1 MNKNLLSAII
11 FGIILTG
18 CHQMKKAIDKAI
30 NTKKLYESEAF
41 SVYSDSVV
49 QDSFVAKAISREEI
63 VSNYVSPGI
72 KKSPV
77 IKFKF
82 SINGADNSAPVGKDN
97 VIVSTND
104 TGSYET
110 PVIKFGH
117 QYVDTTSVSPNDY
130 LKKDVKVTF
139 RVDMT
144 DILKSFKQKGY
155 YQSFDGKKIYKN
167 DFQGV
172 FVAGNV
178 SPLTWDWNN
187 LYSHKE
193 LQLTDSNHDG
203 IYQTTL
209 VLNQNPEENKTAN
222 SWKLS
227 KDISAFPQYQSDD
240 MLPDA
245 LYNLA
250 LEEMQNAIEPD
261 STFRTGKEWAGVW
274 TRDISYSIILS
285 MGILQ
290 PKVAMIS
297 LKKKVKN
304 GKIIQDTG
312 TGGAYPI
319 STDREIWS
327 VAAWEVYKV
336 TGDKDWLQYADTV
349 VKNSINQD
357 LHNIYDPET
366 GMVKGESSF
375 LDWREETYPTWM
387 QPADIYESECLGTNA
402 VHYEANIVLSKMEA
416 ELGNNGEAKK
426 YSDVAEKIKNGVN
439 QYLWQDDKGYFGQY
453 LYGRNFKILS
463 PKSEAL
469 GEALSIYFNVAD
481 NRERQKSIVAN
492 TPVTPFGI
500 SCIYPQIP
508 GIPPYHNDAVWPFVE
523 SYWALASAKAGNEQ
537 SVVRAICSVYRPAA
551 LFLTNK
557 ENFVASDGDYAGTQ
571 INSSNMLWSLSGN
584 LSLVYRILFGI
595 HYNTDN
601 LSFSPYVPKVFGGN
615 RSLKNFKYRN
625 SVLNIELS
633 GFGNIITAF
642 LIDGRESS
650 DYSVPSNLTG
660 THEIK
665 IVLGNLD
672 LPIEKVNDV
681 KDNFSPQMPGVT
693 YANQKLVWKDTS
705 KNITSFKLIKN
716 GNQVQKNSDTSFA
729 IAPEEYG
736 NYQLI
741 AVASNKT
748 ESFASEPLQV
758 FPKQDQQIV
767 QLEKF
772 AHKSQKP
779 YKGFSGNGFIE
790 ISKTVN
796 TKVDFTFS
804 LKEDGTYILDVRYAN
819 GNGPIN
825 TENKCAFRTITIDST
840 TTGTLVFPQ
849 RGKDEWSN
857 WGFSNSLKLSLTKG
871 LHHATLTFDP
881 WNENMNGDINQAML
895 DYVRLTR
902 YGNRQ

>member
-1 MNKNLLSAII
+1 
-11 FGIILTG
+11 
-18 CHQMKKAIDKAI
+18 MKKAIDKAI

-104 TGSYET
+104 SGSYET

>member
-1 MNKNLLSAII
+1 MNKNLLYAII
-11 FGIILTG
+11 IGIILTG
-18 CHQMKKAIDKAI
+18 CHGMKNAINKAI
-30 NTKKLYESEAF
+30 NTKRLYESEAF
-41 SVYSDSVV
+41 SMFGDSVV
-49 QDSFVAKAISREEI
+49 QGSFVAKAISREEI
-63 VSNYVSPGI
+63 VSDYVSPGMQ
-72 KKSPV
+72 KSPIV
-77 IKFKF
+77 KFKF
-82 SINGADNSAPVGKDN
+82 SISGADNSAPSGKDN
-97 VIVSTND
+97 MIVCPGNSGN
-104 TGSYET
+104 YET

-117 QYVDTTSVSPNDY
+117 QYVDTTKVSPNDY

-144 DILKSFKQKGY
+144 DMLKSFKQKGY
-155 YQSFDGKKIYKN
+155 YQTFDGKKIYKN
-167 DFQGV
+167 DFHGV

-178 SPLTWDWNN
+178 DPLTWDWNN
-187 LYSHKE
+187 LYSHKD

-203 IYQTTL
+203 IYETTL
-209 VLNQNPEENKTAN
+209 ILNQHPDENKTAN
-222 SWKLS
+222 RWKLN

-240 MLPDA
+240 ILPDA

-319 STDREIWS
+319 STDREIWA

-349 VKNSINQD
+349 VKNSINDD
-357 LHNIYDPET
+357 LHNVYDPQT

-402 VHYEANIVLSKMEA
+402 VHFEANTVLSEMEA
-416 ELGNNGEAKK
+416 ELGNKEEAKK
-426 YSDVAEKIKNGVN
+426 YSDVAEKIKKGVN

-469 GEALSIYFNVAD
+469 GEALSIYFGIAD
-481 NRERQKSIVAN
+481 KRERQKTIVSN
-492 TPVTPFGI
+492 TPVTPYGI

-508 GIPPYHNDAVWPFVE
+508 GIPSYHNDAVWPFVE

-537 SVVRAICSVYRPAA
+537 SVVRAMCSVYRPAA

-571 INSSNMLWSLSGN
+571 VNSSNMLWSLSGN
-584 LSLVYRILFGI
+584 ISLVYRILFGI
-595 HYNTDN
+595 QYNTDN
-601 LSFSPYVPKVFGGN
+601 ISFSPYVPKVFEGD
-615 RSLKNFKYRN
+615 RTLKNFKYRN
-625 SVLNIELS
+625 SILNIELS

-642 LIDGRESS
+642 YLDGKESS
-650 DYSVPSNLTG
+650 SYSVPSNLTG
-660 THEIK
+660 AHDIR

-672 LPIEKVNDV
+672 LPIDKINDV
-681 KDNFSPQMPGVT
+681 KDVFSPQMPVVD
-693 YANQKLVWKDTS
+693 YQNEKLSWHDTS
-705 KNITSFKLIKN
+705 RSINDFKVMEN
-716 GNQVQKNSDTSFA
+716 GTLLKTTSDTALSVDKGA
-729 IAPEEYG
+729 YG
-736 NYQLI
+736 SYQVI
-741 AVASNKT
+741 AVANNKT
-748 ESFASEPLQV
+748 ESFATEPVEV
-758 FPKQDQQIV
+758 FPKQNQQIFE
-767 QLEKF
+767 LEKF
-772 AHKSQKP
+772 APKSNKS
-779 YKGFSGNGFIE
+779 YKGFSGKGFIE

-796 TKVDFTFS
+796 RKVDFPITV
-804 LKEDGTYILDVRYAN
+804 KEDGTYILDVRYAN

-840 TTGTLVFPQ
+840 ITRTLVFPQ

-857 WGFSNSLKLSLTKG
+857 WGFSNSVKLPLTKG
-871 LHHATLTFDP
+871 IHHFSIRFED
-881 WNENMNGDINQAML
+881 WNENMNGEINQAML
-895 DYVRLTR
+895 DYVRLIKS
-902 YGNRQ
+902 

>member
-49 QDSFVAKAISREEI
+49 QGSFVAKAISRKEI

-77 IKFKF
+77 VKFKF

-97 VIVSTND
+97 VIVCTSD
-104 TGSYET
+104 SGSYKT

-117 QYVDTTSVSPNDY
+117 QYVDTTNVSPNDY

-144 DILKSFKQKGY
+144 DMLKSFKQKGY
-155 YQSFDGKKIYKN
+155 YQTFDGKKIYKN

-178 SPLTWDWNN
+178 APLTWDWNN

-227 KDISAFPQYQSDD
+227 KDISAFPQYQSED

-319 STDREIWS
+319 STDREIWA

-416 ELGNNGEAKK
+416 ELGNTEEAKK
-426 YSDVAEKIKNGVN
+426 YIDVAAKIKNGVN

-469 GEALSIYFNVAD
+469 G
-481 NRERQKSIVAN
+481 
-492 TPVTPFGI
+492 
-500 SCIYPQIP
+500 
-508 GIPPYHNDAVWPFVE
+508 
-523 SYWALASAKAGNEQ
+523 
-537 SVVRAICSVYRPAA
+537 
-551 LFLTNK
+551 
-557 ENFVASDGDYAGTQ
+557 
-571 INSSNMLWSLSGN
+571 
-584 LSLVYRILFGI
+584 
-595 HYNTDN
+595 
-601 LSFSPYVPKVFGGN
+601 
-615 RSLKNFKYRN
+615 
-625 SVLNIELS
+625 
-633 GFGNIITAF
+633 
-642 LIDGRESS
+642 
-650 DYSVPSNLTG
+650 
-660 THEIK
+660 
-665 IVLGNLD
+665 
-672 LPIEKVNDV
+672 
-681 KDNFSPQMPGVT
+681 
-693 YANQKLVWKDTS
+693 
-705 KNITSFKLIKN
+705 
-716 GNQVQKNSDTSFA
+716 
-729 IAPEEYG
+729 
-736 NYQLI
+736 
-741 AVASNKT
+741 
-748 ESFASEPLQV
+748 
-758 FPKQDQQIV
+758 
-767 QLEKF
+767 
-772 AHKSQKP
+772 
-779 YKGFSGNGFIE
+779 
-790 ISKTVN
+790 
-796 TKVDFTFS
+796 
-804 LKEDGTYILDVRYAN
+804 
-819 GNGPIN
+819 
-825 TENKCAFRTITIDST
+825 
-840 TTGTLVFPQ
+840 
-849 RGKDEWSN
+849 
-857 WGFSNSLKLSLTKG
+857 
-871 LHHATLTFDP
+871 
-881 WNENMNGDINQAML
+881 
-895 DYVRLTR
+895 
-902 YGNRQ
+902 